1 MPAIYGYLR
10 RHRTPKDQ
18 RRRRLFRLCAPF
30 APALPLRLAVEYLDK
45 AWSAL
50 QSLTRPIPDAREEA
64 PAYSMFEGRVTMRG
78 MGWDPWVRTILP
90 EEIPAI
96 RDDLCAFDEPR
107 VRAWA
112 VGWRS
117 PFGADDGDEIRY
129 VLDFLERAKEFV
141 KALADDG
148 RGMVYMIG

>member
-1 MPAIYGYLR
+1 MLAKRPLLTACSR
-10 RHRTPKDQ
+10 TRHD
-18 RRRRLFRLCAPF
+18 
-30 APALPLRLAVEYLDK
+30 
-45 AWSAL
+45 AWHGL
-50 QSLTRPIPDAREEA
+50 GPVGQD
-64 PAYSMFEGRVTMRG
+64 
-78 MGWDPWVRTILP
+78 DPP